1 MDAQH
6 NALSESDSPNLLIP
20 RPRAQAEAFAARIA
34 RDMPSRWRCALAP
47 LIEIRFRAGPVD
59 AGDADTLI
67 FTSAN
72 GVAAYVAAG
81 GAPGLPAV
89 CVGEGTALAARAE
102 GLTARVAGPDAA
114 ALIAALTTGRA
125 DGRRYLHVRGA
136 HAAADVAGALRAAGR
151 HANEVVLYDQAA
163 RSLPGDVIA
172 ALTDGGF
179 AGVTLFS
186 PRSARLLAEALSG
199 PVLPPDCVRFCLSPA
214 VAQAA
219 GALGPGRIEIAADPS
234 ADSMLAL
241 LRKTAAR

>member
-20 RPRAQAEAFAARIA
+20 RPRAQAESFAARIA
-34 RDMPSRWRCALAP
+34 RDMPGRWRCVLAP

-59 AGDADTLI
+59 VGGTDTLI

-89 CVGEGTALAARAE
+89 CVGEGTARAARAE
-102 GLTARVAGPDAA
+102 GLTAKVAGPDAA
-114 ALIAALTTGRA
+114 ALIAALSTGRA

-136 HAAADVAGALRAAGR
+136 HAAADVAGALRAAG
-151 HANEVVLYDQAA
+151 HPASEVVLYDQVALALPDDVAA
-163 RSLPGDVIA
+163 A
-172 ALTDGGF
+172 ASGGGI

-186 PRSARLLAEALSG
+186 PRSARLLADALSG

-214 VAQAA
+214 VARAA
-219 GALGPGRIEIAADPS
+219 GALGPGRIEIAVDPS

-241 LRKTAAR
+241 LRKTGAR